1 MEPYE
6 RLRQAARWP
15 ASVTAAEA
23 ARHFGWGQSSYIGHE
38 NGTRGIR
45 PRVAN
50 KYAAAFGVS
59 LGWLLTGEGT
69 PDSTGAGEAMVQ
81 YGHRVLRDTLAASYQ
96 CLADI
101 NELMS
106 LAFAEAV
113 LERAKIQQE
122 LRPSEQSSHELVREL
137 ALTAARLFASG
148 QARAVPGIDARH
160 ALATVEKGHI
170 PFSDP

>member
-6 RLRQAARWP
+6 RLRQARQMAGFD
-15 ASVTAAEA
+15 TAAKA
-23 ARHFGWGQSSYIGHE
+23 ARHFGWGQSSYMGHE

-69 PDSTGAGEAMVQ
+69 DSTGAHEAMVQ
-81 YGHRVLRDTLAASYQ
+81 YGHRVLRDTIAASYQ

-101 NELMS
+101 N
-106 LAFAEAV
+106 
-113 LERAKIQQE
+113 
-122 LRPSEQSSHELVREL
+122 
-137 ALTAARLFASG
+137 
-148 QARAVPGIDARH
+148 
-160 ALATVEKGHI
+160 
-170 PFSDP
+170 